1 MVVAPFGLRLKNLYF
16 AVIIYEA
23 QFDQFLV
30 HQNQTWLNVV
40 PRQVDVLH
48 QSKKT
53 DFCRS
58 FYFLVEDRGLE
69 RICVKPA
76 SGQVLLQTE
85 SSPLVMFLADCLPSP
100 YNRRLLRSNMTDLC
114 PS

>member
-30 HQNQTWLNVV
+30 HQNQTRLNVV

-48 QSKKT
+48 QEYE
-53 DFCRS
+53 FS
-58 FYFLVEDRGLE
+58 FIENTPVKRG
-69 RICVKPA
+69 VF
-76 SGQVLLQTE
+76 V
-85 SSPLVMFLADCLPSP
+85 
-100 YNRRLLRSNMTDLC
+100 RLF
-114 PS
+114 